1 MLCFPHPLPQIP
13 MSHQAS
19 FLSIAHSKTLRCEK
33 FLSEMDR
40 IMPWGKFL
48 ERVNPH
54 YRAHDVGRKRK
65 ELKMMLRIYFLQKW
79 YDLSDPA
86 MEDAIYDRASFQKFL
101 GIDLLS
107 DGVPDETTI
116 CKFRHLLEE
125 YALQEEFFRIVNA
138 LLDARGLMVK
148 EGTITD
154 ATIVNAP
161 SSTKNKD
168 GRRDPDMS
176 STKKGNQWYFG
187 MKAHVGTDTK
197 GIVHHLEATAAKV
210 HDKAVAAC
218 LYHGKERAKFGD
230 KAYGKKEDKK
240 KARREGVFYG
250 IADKGTR
257 NHPLSSSQKKRN
269 RKLSSVRSF
278 VEHPFQVIKCQWK
291 FRKVRY
297 RGLEKNRLHLF
308 ALFAS
313 CNLYRVRRQL
323 LALSA
328 SNGLTA

>member
-1 MLCFPHPLPQIP
+1 MPY
-13 MSHQAS
+13 QAS
-19 FLSIAHSKTLRCEK
+19 FLSIAHSKTLRCER

-40 IMPWGKFL
+40 ITPWGTFV
-48 ERVNPH
+48 ERVLPH
-54 YRAHDVGRKRK
+54 YPSHDVGRKRK
-65 ELKMMLRIYFLQKW
+65 ELRMMLKIYFLQKW
-79 YDLSDPA
+79 YDLSDPG
-86 MEDAIYDRASFQKFL
+86 MEDAIYDRNSFQKFL
-101 GIDLLS
+101 GVDLLA
-107 DGVPDETTI
+107 DAVPDETTI

-125 YALQEEFFRIVNA
+125 HALQEEFFHDVNA
-138 LLDARGLMVK
+138 ILEEKGLMVK

-161 SSTKNKD
+161 SSTKNESGK
-168 GRRDPDMS
+168 RDPDMS

-197 GIVHHLEATAAKV
+197 GIVHSLEATAAKV
-210 HDKAVAAC
+210 HDKAVSAL
-218 LYHGKERAKFGD
+218 LYHGEEKAKFGD

-240 KARREGVFYG
+240 KARRDGVFYG
-250 IADKGTR
+250 IADKGSR
-257 NHPLSSSQKKRN
+257 HHPLSAKQKKRN
-269 RKLSSVRSF
+269 RQLSSVRSF

-323 LALSA
+323 LAA
-328 SNGLTA
+328 

>member
-1 MLCFPHPLPQIP
+1 
-13 MSHQAS
+13 MSAQAS
-19 FLSIAHSKTLRCEK
+19 FLSIAHTKILRCER

-40 IMPWGKFL
+40 IMPWGKFM
-48 ERVNPH
+48 ERVLPH
-54 YRAHDVGRKRK
+54 YRTHDIGRKRK

-86 MEDAIYDRASFQKFL
+86 MEDAIYDRNSFQKFL
-101 GIDLLS
+101 EMDLLS
-107 DGVPDETTI
+107 ESVPDETTI

-125 YALQEEFFRIVNA
+125 YELQEEFFRIVNA
-138 LLDARGLMVK
+138 ILEERGLMVK

-161 SSTKNKD
+161 SSTKSESGK
-168 GRRDPDMS
+168 RDPDMS

-197 GIVHHLEATAAKV
+197 GIVHSLEATAAKV
-210 HDKAVAAC
+210 HDKAMAAL
-218 LYHGKERAKFGD
+218 LYHGKEKAKFGD
-230 KAYGKKEDKK
+230 KAYGAKKDKK
-240 KARREGVFYG
+240 KARKDGVFYG

-257 NHPLSSSQKKRN
+257 NHPLSAKQKRRN
-269 RKLSSVRSF
+269 RQFSSVRSF
-278 VEHPFQVIKCQWK
+278 VEHPFQVLKCQWH

-297 RGLEKNRLHLF
+297 KGLEKNRLHLF
-308 ALFAS
+308 ALFAA

-323 LALSA
+323 LAA
-328 SNGLTA
+328 